1 MPGVWNG
8 VLLQNAWEGKAK
20 RRAQPT
26 PGAQACQ
33 GAVPGPVFFLG
44 DYSDSI
50 SLVICAVF
58 CSMAE
63 TEQYFSLDSRTASST
78 ALRETVPPTR

>member
-8 VLLQNAWEGKAK
+8 VLLQDACEGKPNAARSL
-20 RRAQPT
+20 RRVCGRVKARSAGRVCLP
-26 PGAQACQ
+26 
-33 GAVPGPVFFLG
+33 G

-58 CSMAE
+58 CSMAD
-63 TEQYFSLDSRTASST
+63 TEQYFSFDSRTASST
-78 ALRETVPPTR
+78 ALRETLPPTR